1 MVKFEGRSR
10 WPAAAAAF
18 ALFGACQPA
27 RAQNSQSAA
36 GTTAKADN
44 SAEVQPRAAD
54 KKEEKAYNTFR
65 AVPATDAAKKV
76 EAGENFLKAYP
87 KSQLAQ
93 LVYPFLVVGYIQ
105 LGQMDKAV
113 AAGQQDL
120 AINPT
125 DFRTMAVLSQALAR
139 TYNPGA
145 PNAADQLAKADDYG
159 KKALAGAATWKK
171 PEGATGA
178 VFAQTK

>member
-44 SAEVQPRAAD
+44 SAEVQARGAD
-54 KKEEKAYNTFR
+54 KNEEKAYNTFR
-65 AVPATDAAKKV
+65 AVPGTDAAKKV

-87 KSQLAQ
+87 KSQLAPY
-93 LVYPFLVVGYIQ
+93 VYPFLVVGYIQ
-105 LGQMDKAV
+105 LGQMDKGA

-120 AINPT
+120 AINPN
-125 DFRTMAVLSQALAR
+125 DFRTMAVLSQALGP
-139 TYNPGA
+139 TYKPGG
-145 PNAADQLAKADDYG
+145 PETADQLG
-159 KKALAGAATWKK
+159 KTR
-171 PEGATGA
+171 E
-178 VFAQTK
+178 